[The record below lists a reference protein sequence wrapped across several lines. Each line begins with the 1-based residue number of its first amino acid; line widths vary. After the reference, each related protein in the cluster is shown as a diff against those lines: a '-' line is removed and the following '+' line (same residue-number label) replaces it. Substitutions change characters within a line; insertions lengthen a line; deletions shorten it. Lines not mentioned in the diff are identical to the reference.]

1 MAYFTGPNIVTEN
14 LTFAVDAGSTRSY
27 PSSGTTWK
35 NLGSSGSDVA
45 LTNGPTF
52 NAANGGY
59 FEFDGTDDYASSSST
74 SFNITG
80 NVTINSWIRNDG
92 TGSTLGNYMS
102 NSQNSGYRMRRNGA
116 SGSQLWLYAS
126 GNSVSGGAISDD
138 IWYMVTGVF
147 SSTGLRAYIN
157 GVLVA
162 SNTTAYSSSFGGYFI
177 IGAYA
182 VGSEVFGGDIASAQV
197 YSSALTASEILQ
209 NFNAQKSRFG
219 L

>member
-1 MAYFTGPNIVTEN
+1 MGFYRGPNIVTDG
-14 LTFAVDAGSTRSY
+14 LVFAVDAGSTRSY
-27 PSSGTTWK
+27 PGSGTTWK
-35 NLGSSGSDVA
+35 NLGSSGSDVT

-59 FEFDGTDDYASSSST
+59 FEFDGTDDRAYST
-74 SFNITG
+74 DNSFDITG
-80 NVTINSWIRNDG
+80 NVTINSWIRNNG

-126 GNSVSGGAISDD
+126 GNAVSGGAIYDD

-162 SNTTAYSSSFGGYFI
+162 SNTTTYSSSFGGDFFI
-177 IGAYA
+177 
-182 VGSEVFGGDIASAQV
+182 GSYSGSTEIFGGDIASAQI

-209 NFNAQKSRFG
+209 NYNAQKSRFG

>member
-1 MAYFTGPNIVTEN
+1 MGFYRGPNIVTEN

-27 PSSGTTWK
+27 PGSGTTWE

-45 LTNGPTF
+45 LTNGPVF

-59 FEFDGTDDYASSSST
+59 FEFDGTDDYAYSNST
-74 SFNITG
+74 SFDITG
-80 NVTINSWIRNDG
+80 NVTINSWIRHDG
-92 TGSTLGNYMS
+92 TGNQYGNYIS
-102 NSQNSGYRMRRNGA
+102 NSANSGYRMRRNGTN
-116 SGSQLWLYAS
+116 GSNLWIYAS
-126 GNSVSGGAISDD
+126 GNAVNGGAIYDN

-162 SNTTAYSSSFGGYFI
+162 SNTTVYSSSFGGSFF

-182 VGSEVFGGDIASAQV
+182 VGSEIFGGDIASAQV

>member
-1 MAYFTGPNIVTEN
+1 MAYFTGPNIVTDN

-59 FEFDGTDDYASSSST
+59 FEFDGTDDYAYSNST
-74 SFNITG
+74 SFDITG
-80 NVTINSWIRNDG
+80 NVTINSWIRHDG
-92 TGSTLGNYMS
+92 TGSIVGNYMS
-102 NSQNSGYRMRRNGA
+102 NSANSGYRMRRNGA
-116 SGSQLWLYAS
+116 NGSNLWIYAS
-126 GNSVSGGAISDD
+126 GNAVNGGAIYDN

>member
-1 MAYFTGPNIVTEN
+1 MGFYRGPNIVTEN

-59 FEFDGTDDYASSSST
+59 FEFDGTDDYAYSNST

-80 NVTINSWIRNDG
+80 NVTINSWIRHDG
-92 TGSTLGNYMS
+92 TGSSVGNYMS
-102 NSQNSGYRMRRNGA
+102 NSANSGYRMRRNGA
-116 SGSQLWLYAS
+116 NGSNLWIYAS
-126 GNSVSGGAISDD
+126 GNAVNGGAIYDN

-157 GVLVA
+157 GVLVD
-162 SNTTAYSSSFGGYFI
+162 SNTTAYSASFGGSFF

-182 VGSEVFGGDIASAQV
+182 TGLEIFGGDIASAQV

>member
-1 MAYFTGPNIVTEN
+1 MGFYRGPNIVTEN

-59 FEFDGTDDYASSSST
+59 FEFDGTDDYAYSNSSS
-74 SFNITG
+74 FDITG
-80 NVTINSWIRNDG
+80 NVTINSWIRHDG
-92 TGSTLGNYMS
+92 TGNQYGNYIS
-102 NSQNSGYRMRRNGA
+102 NSANSGYRMRRNGTN
-116 SGSQLWLYAS
+116 GSNLWIYAS
-126 GNSVSGGAISDD
+126 GNAVNGGAIYDN

-162 SNTTAYSSSFGGYFI
+162 SNTTVYSSSFGGDFY
-177 IGAYA
+177 IGAYVA
-182 VGSEVFGGDIASAQV
+182 GSEIFGGDIASAQV
-197 YSSALTASEILQ
+197 YSSALTVAQISQ
-209 NFNAQKSRFG
+209 NYNAQKNRFI
-219 L
+219 

>member
-1 MAYFTGPNIVTEN
+1 MGFYRGPNIVTDG
-14 LTFAVDAGSTRSY
+14 LVFAVDAGSTRSY
-27 PSSGTTWK
+27 PGSGTTWK

-102 NSQNSGYRMRRNGA
+102 NCQNSGYRMRRQGA
-116 SGSQLWLYAS
+116 SGSELWLYAS
-126 GNSVSGGAISDD
+126 GNSVSGGAIYDD

-157 GVLVA
+157 GVLVG

-182 VGSEVFGGDIASAQV
+182 IGTEIFGGDIASAQV